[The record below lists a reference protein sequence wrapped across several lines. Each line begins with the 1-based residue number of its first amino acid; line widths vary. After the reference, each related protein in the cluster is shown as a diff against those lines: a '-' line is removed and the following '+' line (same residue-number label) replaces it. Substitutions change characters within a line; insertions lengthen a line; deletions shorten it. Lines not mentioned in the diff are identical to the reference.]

1 MCGAK
6 HRKNRIW
13 FAAALLMLAL
23 PAHALN
29 KCIDARGRISYQDDP
44 CPGTVKRAE
53 PKPVVPEEPDVVLK
67 PGPLA
72 PPAASSAPDDEG
84 DPSQRSNVDDPVKKK
99 LAEERRATCER
110 LAKDIASAK
119 ERVKP
124 MWGEQRA
131 RLDQQIGKAEADYD
145 RRCR

>member
-1 MCGAK
+1 MGRFFCC
-6 HRKNRIW
+6 
-13 FAAALLMLAL
+13 AALLMLAL
-23 PAHALN
+23 PAQALN
-29 KCIDARGRISYQDDP
+29 KCVDARGRISYQDDP

-72 PPAASSAPDDEG
+72 PAAPSAQPDDDEN
-84 DPSQRSNVDDPVKKK
+84 PNRSSIDDPVKKK
-99 LAEERRATCER
+99 MAEERRVSCER
-110 LAKDIASAK
+110 LAKDIAAAK
-119 ERVKP
+119 ERAKP

-131 RLDQQIGKAEADYD
+131 RLDQQIGKAEADYG

>member
-1 MCGAK
+1 MRRLFWCAV
-6 HRKNRIW
+6 
-13 FAAALLMLAL
+13 LLLLAL

-67 PGPLA
+67 PGPIT
-72 PPAASSAPDDEG
+72 PAAPSAQPDDDG
-84 DPSQRSNVDDPVKKK
+84 DPSARSTIDDPVKKK
-99 LAEERRATCER
+99 MAEERRVGCER

-119 ERVKP
+119 ERAKP

-131 RLDQQIGKAEADYD
+131 RLDQQIGKAEADYG

>member
-1 MCGAK
+1 MGRFFCC
-6 HRKNRIW
+6 
-13 FAAALLMLAL
+13 AALLMLAL

-72 PPAASSAPDDEG
+72 PAAPRSAQPEDDG
-84 DPSQRSNVDDPVKKK
+84 DPSQRSTIDDPVKKK
-99 LAEERRATCER
+99 IAEERRVSCER
-110 LAKDIASAK
+110 LAKDIATAK
-119 ERVKP
+119 ERAKP

-131 RLDQQIGKAEADYD
+131 RLDQQIGKAEADYG

>member
-1 MCGAK
+1 MRGAK
-6 HRKNRIW
+6 HTKNRIW

-53 PKPVVPEEPDVVLK
+53 PKPVVPAEPDVVLK

-72 PPAASSAPDDEG
+72 PAAPSAQPDDDD
-84 DPSQRSNVDDPVKKK
+84 DPRRPTVDDPVQKK
-99 LAEERRATCER
+99 LAEERRVTCER

>member
-1 MCGAK
+1 MGRFLCCAVV
-6 HRKNRIW
+6 
-13 FAAALLMLAL
+13 LLFAL

-72 PPAASSAPDDEG
+72 PAAPSAQPDD
-84 DPSQRSNVDDPVKKK
+84 DDDANRRSIDDPVKKK
-99 LAEERRATCER
+99 MAEERRVGCER

-119 ERVKP
+119 ERAKP

-131 RLDQQIGKAEADYD
+131 RLDQQIGKAEADYS
-145 RRCR
+145 RRCG